1 MVLMPGSRL
10 GPYEVLSLAGSGGM
24 GEVYR
29 ARDTRLDR
37 VVAVKILPPGV
48 AVDPVRLARFER
60 EARTTASLAHPH
72 ICTLHDTGRDGDCW
86 YFVTEYVDGETL
98 QSRLIRGALPMEE
111 ALRYAIE
118 IAEALDYAHRRHVL
132 HRDMKPANIM
142 LTPMGVKLLDFGLAT
157 SESPPVFQAEQARSD
172 TLTLTA
178 EGTFVGTLQYAAPEQ
193 LEGKPV
199 DARTDLFAFGAV
211 VYEMLTG
218 RRAFAG
224 DSAASVI
231 AAILSSEPPPVA
243 TVRSGVAPALDRLVA
258 RLLAKDPEERWQTA
272 RDVLAELK
280 WIQKERPEP
289 RRAAMTRRLW
299 AASTLGI
306 LVLAALAVMAL
317 WNSREEVRLANQ
329 RSVRFE
335 IGPPPG
341 TSFVPTLTNL
351 SLSPDGRRLAFLA
364 SASPVGKEP
373 VGKELW
379 IRDIESGRTHRL
391 DGTDGALAPFWSPD
405 SQWVAFE
412 ADGKLKK
419 VNLAAGFPETVV
431 SPGGSKF
438 GGAWSVDG
446 TLVFHGAFGGPLFR
460 VASGGGAAVA
470 ATRMDESRGELSH
483 NWPSFLPDGR
493 HFVFLSVNSRA
504 PATQLWLASLDSDH
518 RVPLLE
524 DVSNTVYVPPGYL
537 LFTRQGALFAQ
548 PFDASRRVLAGEATP
563 LAEQVVRSMFGVPNG
578 MSTFSVSANGL
589 LAYRA
594 AKDVPLTW
602 LDRSCRVVGE
612 LGPPGQ
618 YSHPAISPDGT
629 RLAVA
634 KLNPATGTPDVW
646 MFDLPRGVG
655 TPFTT
660 DPGSESEPVWSPDG
674 KQLAYFSNRRGHF
687 ELLAKAS
694 DSTTGE
700 WQLRDRVIGVDDWSP
715 DGRFIAYTSMEEN
728 TAGHLALM
736 STRGDPVQSTTLQ
749 QVPKVAMA
757 NGTLTFSPDGRWV
770 AYNGRESGR
779 WEIYMTAY
787 PSGAGKWPVST
798 GGGIAPRWRR
808 DGREFFYIAR
818 DGSLMAVRISD
829 ERTFQSSVPQRLC
842 ASPVSGEGGAGARRA
857 PYDVSPD
864 GQRFVFAAASPAGA
878 ASGPITIVVNWPARL
893 STIADR

>member
-1 MVLMPGSRL
+1 VVLKPGSQL
-10 GPYEVLSLAGSGGM
+10 GPYEVRSLAGSGGM

-37 VVAVKILPPGV
+37 LVAVKILPPGV
-48 AVDPVRLARFER
+48 ATDPVRLARFER
-60 EARTTASLAHPH
+60 EARTTAALAHPH
-72 ICTLHDTGRDGDCW
+72 ICTLHDTGREGECW

-98 QSRLIRGALPMEE
+98 QSRLVRGALPIDE

-132 HRDMKPANIM
+132 HRDIKPANIM
-142 LTPMGVKLLDFGLAT
+142 LTATGVKLLDFGLAA
-157 SESPPVFQAEQARSD
+157 SESAPVFEGEQARSD

-178 EGTFVGTLQYAAPEQ
+178 EGTFLGTVQYAAPEQ

-211 VYEMLTG
+211 LYEMLTG

-224 DSAASVI
+224 DSTASVI
-231 AAILSSEPPPVA
+231 AAILSSAPPPVA
-243 TVRSGVAPALDRLVA
+243 TVRNGVAPALDRLVV

-289 RRAAMTRRLW
+289 RRVAMTRPLW
-299 AASTLGI
+299 AASTVGI
-306 LVLAALAVMAL
+306 LVLAALAVTAL
-317 WNSREEVRLANQ
+317 WNSREEGRLAHQ
-329 RSVRFE
+329 ISVPFE

-364 SASPVGKEP
+364 SASPVGKE
-373 VGKELW
+373 LW
-379 IRDIESGRTHRL
+379 IRDIASGRTRRL
-391 DGTDGALAPFWSPD
+391 DGTEGALAPFWSPD

-419 VNLAAGFPETVV
+419 VNLAAGLPETVV

-446 TLVFHGAFGGPLFR
+446 TLVFHGALGGPLFR

-493 HFVFLSVNSRA
+493 HFVFLSVNSKT
-504 PATQLWLASLDSDH
+504 PATQLWLASLDSDR

-563 LAEQVVRSMFGVPNG
+563 LAEQVVRSTFGVPNG
-578 MSTFSVSANGL
+578 MSTFSVSASGL

-602 LDRSCRVVGE
+602 LDRSCRVVAE

-618 YSHPAISPDGT
+618 YSQPAISPDGT

-634 KLNPATGTPDVW
+634 KLDPVTGTPDVW
-646 MFDLPRGVG
+646 MFDLQRGVG

-660 DPGSESEPVWSPDG
+660 DPDSESEPLWSPDG

-694 DSTTGE
+694 DSSTGE
-700 WQLRDRVIGVDDWSP
+700 WQVRDRVMGVHDWSP
-715 DGRFIAYTSMEEN
+715 DGRFIAYTSMEVN
-728 TAGHLALM
+728 TAGHLALLSM
-736 STRGDPVQSTTLQ
+736 RGDPVPWTTLR
-749 QVPKVAMA
+749 QVPKVALA
-757 NGTLTFSPDGRWV
+757 AGDPRFSPDGRWI
-770 AYNGRESGR
+770 AYQGRESGR
-779 WEIYMTAY
+779 WEIYVSAF
-787 PSGAGKWPVST
+787 PSGAGKWQVST
-798 GGGIAPRWRR
+798 DGGIAPRWRR
-808 DGREFFYIAR
+808 DAGELFYIGL
-818 DGSLMAVRISD
+818 DGSLMAVRITD
-829 ERTFQSSVPQRLC
+829 ERTFHSSLPQRLC
-842 ASPVSGEGGAGARRA
+842 TSPVSGEGGAGAGRA
-857 PYDVSPD
+857 PYDVAPD
-864 GQRFVFAAASPAGA
+864 GQRFVFAAASRAQA
-878 ASGPITIVVNWPARL
+878 AAGPITIVVNWPAKLR
-893 STIADR
+893 TMADR